1 MCEVVLIIHDE
12 TKETSPLDTVEPGE
26 FDKQN
31 WLNFKTLGKLA
42 ILLEVRLRYLWKK
55 ARIKFMKTERC
66 QHTITS
72 GIGTLGSRPIM
83 SKNLPGKT
91 DENTL
96 ATSLILDK

>member
-1 MCEVVLIIHDE
+1 MCEVVLIHDE
-12 TKETSPLDTVEPGE
+12 TKETGPLDTVEPGE
-26 FDKQN
+26 FDKQ
-31 WLNFKTLGKLA
+31 LVEFQD
-42 ILLEVRLRYLWKK
+42 LRKVGDHSRGTFT
-55 ARIKFMKTERC
+55 ASMEESSNKFMKTERC

-72 GIGTLGSRPIM
+72 SIGTLASRPIM